1 MDSVSNSMDQPTWE
15 GAVNAR
21 QVLGKIY
28 RMGRSEWLTTTGW
41 QQAYADGVR
50 TVIDLRNPGE
60 RTRRHTDP
68 DVDEAAKAGITII
81 NSPTEEPG
89 HPEFEALA
97 VPYMNHPR
105 MYPEN
110 LAFFPERIAEVFHHI
125 AAAEGKIVLHCS
137 AGRDRTGLIVSMLL
151 ELVGREDLLEPQY
164 EAALRGINDWHK
176 ISAYKHPHES
186 YLEEQDLLGPLHE
199 RLRALG
205 EFVASLRVE
214 DFLRDHGLS
223 ETELESI
230 KNRLA

>member
-1 MDSVSNSMDQPTWE
+1 MSEQNEPQWE

-21 QVLGKIY
+21 LVLGKIY
-28 RMGRSEWLTTTGW
+28 RMGRSEWLTDNGW
-41 QQAYADGVR
+41 RQAYADGVR
-50 TVIDLRNPGE
+50 TVIDLRNPEE

-68 DVDEAAKAGITII
+68 EVDEAAKAGITII

-110 LAFFPERIAEVFHHI
+110 LAFFPERIAEVFHKI
-125 AAAEGKIVLHCS
+125 AGAEGTIVLHCS

-164 EAALRGINDWHK
+164 EAALRGINDWHRT
-176 ISAYKHPHES
+176 SSYKHPHES
-186 YLEEQDLLGPLHE
+186 YIEEPDLIGPLRERLAALEEFV
-199 RLRALG
+199 G
-205 EFVASLRVE
+205 ELRVE
-214 DFLRDHGLS
+214 DFLRKHGLGD
-223 ETELESI
+223 EELESI
-230 KNRLA
+230 RAKLT

>member
-1 MDSVSNSMDQPTWE
+1 MNDSMHQPNWE

-50 TVIDLRNPGE
+50 TVIDLRNPDE
-60 RTRRHTDP
+60 RVRRHTDP
-68 DVDEAAKAGITII
+68 SVDEAAKAGISII

-110 LAFFPERIAEVFHHI
+110 LAFFPERIAEVFHRI

-151 ELVGREDLLEPQY
+151 ELVDREDLLEPHY
-164 EAALRGINDWHK
+164 EAALRGINDWHR
-176 ISAYKHPHES
+176 ISSYKHPHES
-186 YLEEQDLLGPLHE
+186 YIEEQDLLGPLRE
-199 RLRALG
+199 RLEALG
-205 EFVASLRVE
+205 EFVRTLRVE
-214 DFLRDHGLS
+214 DFLREHGLS
-223 ETELESI
+223 DAELGQI
-230 KNRLA
+230 NDRLT